1 LHPSVTIA
9 RSRSRHA
16 SDIVV
21 RFTGIVGYNGDG
33 PETENR
39 TYSEESFV
47 QRLFDKV
54 ALVTGATSGIGKATA
69 MLFAREGAK
78 VAIAARREEE
88 GRQVVREILDHGGE
102 AIFVRTDVA
111 QAEDCAAAVARTVA
125 SFGKL
130 DIAFNN
136 AGITSF
142 GRPVAD
148 TDEQAWSTVID
159 VNLTGTF
166 LSMKYEI
173 PEILKAGG
181 GSIINMSSAYGLA
194 GSAFGACSYHASKH
208 GVIGLTRAAAL
219 EYAKE
224 KLRVNAICPAF
235 VATDMIGA
243 FLEQPEQA
251 AQLAALHPV
260 GRMGTLAE
268 TAEAVVFLAS
278 DASTF
283 ITGTTLSIDG
293 GMGAG

>member
-1 LHPSVTIA
+1 MHPSVTVA

-16 SDIVV
+16 NDVVV

-39 TYSEESFV
+39 THSEESFV

>member
-1 LHPSVTIA
+1 M
-9 RSRSRHA
+9 
-16 SDIVV
+16 
-21 RFTGIVGYNGDG
+21 
-33 PETENR
+33 E
-39 TYSEESFV
+39 
-47 QRLFDKV
+47 RLFDKV

>member
-1 LHPSVTIA
+1 M
-9 RSRSRHA
+9 
-16 SDIVV
+16 
-21 RFTGIVGYNGDG
+21 
-33 PETENR
+33 
-39 TYSEESFV
+39 
-47 QRLFDKV
+47 QRLINKV

-69 MLFAREGAK
+69 ILFAREGAK

-88 GRQVVREILDHGGE
+88 GQQVAREIREFGGE

-111 QAEDCAAAVARTVA
+111 KAEQCAAAVSRTA
-125 SFGKL
+125 SAFGKL

-142 GRPVAD
+142 GKPTAD
-148 TDEQAWSTVID
+148 TEEQMWDAVIG

-181 GSIINMSSAYGLA
+181 GSIINMSSAYGLV
-194 GSAFGACSYHASKH
+194 GSTFGACSYHASKH

-235 VATDMIGA
+235 VATDMIGN
-243 FLEQPEQA
+243 FLEEDPGHA
-251 AQLAALHPV
+251 ALLASLHPV
-260 GRMGTLAE
+260 GRMGRLDE
-268 TAEAVVFLAS
+268 MAEAVVFLAS

-283 ITGTTLSIDG
+283 VTGTTLSIDG
-293 GMGAG
+293 GMGAA

>member
-1 LHPSVTIA
+1 M
-9 RSRSRHA
+9 RHA

-21 RFTGIVGYNGDG
+21 RFTGIVGGNSDG

-39 TYSEESFV
+39 THSEESFV
-47 QRLFDKV
+47 ERLFDKV